1 LGPRTN
7 RLVDQIT
14 GCGTSIGAN
23 YCEADDAVS
32 HKEFIKIIGT
42 CRKEA
47 RETMF
52 FLRMISR
59 ACPESAPTARQL
71 WQEACELHLIFSRIR
86 RTAEKTT
93 PQK

>member
-1 LGPRTN
+1 
-7 RLVDQIT
+7 
-14 GCGTSIGAN
+14 
-23 YCEADDAVS
+23 
-32 HKEFIKIIGT
+32 
-42 CRKEA
+42 
-47 RETMF
+47 
-52 FLRMISR
+52 LRMISR